1 MILYSKATLRIAELH
16 FKQAEAPPRVD
27 IVRYQSRLEPVTGT
41 SCSRRPTIL
50 IDLTQPREQLLAA
63 MSKTT
68 RYEIRHAERD
78 NSAVEF
84 SKDPD
89 DARLTAFFRYWDQ
102 FAPLKGLPPLNK
114 QRLAG
119 MQRSGALALSC
130 ARAEGGEEL
139 SWHCYVYTPDWARLL
154 HSASLYRAVADKDYA
169 NRVSR
174 ANRFLHWMDMREF
187 QALGAATYDFGGWY
201 DGTEDTEKLNINRF
215 KEGFGGQVVP
225 VYYGDLGVSLR
236 GNVAVRLKQFM
247 KRAK

>member
-16 FKQAEAPPRVD
+16 FKQAEAPPTVD

-41 SCSRRPTIL
+41 SCSRRSTIL
-50 IDLTQPREQLLAA
+50 IDLTQPRDQLLAA
-63 MSKTT
+63 MGKTT
-68 RYEIRHAERD
+68 RREIRQAQRD
-78 NSAVEF
+78 NGAVEF
-84 SKDPD
+84 CRDPD
-89 DARLTAFFRYWDQ
+89 NSCLTAFFRYWDR

-119 MQRSGALALSC
+119 MQRSGALALSR
-130 ARAEGGEEL
+130 ARAEDGEEL

-154 HSASLYRAVADKDYA
+154 HSASLYRAVADKEYA
-169 NRVSR
+169 TRVSR
-174 ANRFLHWMDMREF
+174 ANRFLHWSDMCQF
-187 QALGAATYDFGGWY
+187 QEMGVATYDLGGWY

-225 VYYGDLGVSLR
+225 VYYSDVGVSLR
-236 GNVAVRLKQFM
+236 GNVAVRLNRLM